1 MYIVIITTTKAPI
14 FYHSCLIDIYNGL
27 VQEGGYAKPG
37 GRERSIM
44 IRNTLNP
51 DIEVDLAS
59 AQVLVDNKV
68 ATSEAVKE
76 LPLNQLY
83 ILH

>member
-1 MYIVIITTTKAPI
+1 MQ
-14 FYHSCLIDIYNGL
+14 H
-27 VQEGGYAKPG
+27 
-37 GRERSIM
+37 M

-59 AQVLVDNKV
+59 AQVSVDGKV